1 MKYKYQR
8 KSTKVKIF
16 DVEKE
21 DCENEQIFWEKI
33 QEQNGIQ
40 KNTIEGKIIKK
51 VTKTNFRKMVVIAE
65 VNAETREKFLQVE
78 KLKIG

>member
-33 QEQNGIQ
+33 EEQNGIQ